1 MRFIKEENKVFEEI
15 IDISKYIKELHPLN
29 ISSMISALFVSKFD
43 ISKDNKLEH
52 PENIPIK
59 FFMLLTLK
67 FDKLIEVRDEQSLNI

>member
-1 MRFIKEENKVFEEI
+1 
-15 IDISKYIKELHPLN
+15 
-29 ISSMISALFVSKFD
+29 MISALFVSKFD